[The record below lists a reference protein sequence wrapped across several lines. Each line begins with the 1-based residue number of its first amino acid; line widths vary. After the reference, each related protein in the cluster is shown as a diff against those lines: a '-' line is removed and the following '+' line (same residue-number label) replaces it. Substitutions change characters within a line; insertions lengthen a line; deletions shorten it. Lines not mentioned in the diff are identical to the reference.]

1 MLLQFTF
8 WVKFFK
14 GTLDSKKFQ
23 RLALQFLVHF
33 IKSNFPEHHRLHM
46 DNVPAHTVI
55 KTRIFIKENSINHYK
70 TPAQSPDLMPI
81 ELVWHDFKRYLIV
94 EVKPDNS
101 EELMDGIEKFWKDI
115 VTIKYCYS
123 KINHLNRV
131 MNNIILLNGKPTE
144 M

>member
-1 MLLQFTF
+1 
-8 WVKFFK
+8 
-14 GTLDSKKFQ
+14 
-23 RLALQFLVHF
+23 
-33 IKSNFPEHHRLHM
+33 M
-46 DNVPAHTVI
+46 DNAPAHTAI

-81 ELVWHDFKRYLIV
+81 ELVWHDLKRYLSV

-101 EELMDGIEKFWKDI
+101 EELMDGIEKFWKDK
-115 VTIKYCYS
+115 VTIENFNS

-131 MNNIILLNGKPTE
+131 MNNIIFLNGKPTG